1 MLFPSG
7 LCGEQMRQIHGL
19 IMQKAY
25 METFRQIDRRTCGLV
40 RGSNAGGSPYPFAL
54 YSDTY
59 EHRGFIQALASSSLA
74 GVLWCSE
81 VRDSRSDEDWVRR
94 YQTALFS
101 PVMQLNAWYSG
112 LKPWS
117 KPATTD
123 QIRALLKLRM
133 RLIPYLYTA
142 MADYQRYGIPPI
154 RHMLLEEGCAEVA
167 DQYMF
172 GPNILVAPMI
182 AGERSRKVFLPKGK
196 WFEFQTGKLAG
207 EDATITVS
215 AALDQIPLFVRDG
228 GIVPLMAAVNNIRL
242 ATEPTPLE
250 VRHYGTKAG
259 TYTLYDDDG
268 ETFGYEKGICS
279 RQTLRAVRDGGK
291 LKGEMD
297 TAKGSWKS
305 RYSEFVW
312 TFMTP
317 AE

>member
-1 MLFPSG
+1 
-7 LCGEQMRQIHGL
+7 
-19 IMQKAY
+19 
-25 METFRQIDRRTCGLV
+25 METFRQLDRRTCGLV

-59 EHRGFIQALASSSLA
+59 EHRGFIQALANSSLA

-101 PVMQLNAWYSG
+101 PVMQLNAWHSG

-117 KPATTD
+117 KPGATD
-123 QIRALLKLRM
+123 QIRELLKLRM

-142 MADYQRYGIPPI
+142 MADYQRDGIPPI
-154 RHMLLEEGCAEVA
+154 RHMLLEEGCLEVS

-172 GPNILVAPMI
+172 GPHILVAPMI
-182 AGERSRKVFLPKGK
+182 AGEKSRKVVLPKGK

-228 GIVPLMAAVNNIRL
+228 GIVPLMAAVNNVRL
-242 ATEPTPLE
+242 ATGPTPLE
-250 VRHYGTKAG
+250 VRHYGTLEG
-259 TYTLYDDDG
+259 LYTLYDDDG

-279 RQTLRAVRDGGK
+279 RQELRVVRDGGK
-291 LKGEMD
+291 LKGE
-297 TAKGSWKS
+297 AAAPKGPWKS
-305 RYSEFVW
+305 RYSEFTW
-312 TFMTP
+312 KFMTP
-317 AE
+317 AGRE